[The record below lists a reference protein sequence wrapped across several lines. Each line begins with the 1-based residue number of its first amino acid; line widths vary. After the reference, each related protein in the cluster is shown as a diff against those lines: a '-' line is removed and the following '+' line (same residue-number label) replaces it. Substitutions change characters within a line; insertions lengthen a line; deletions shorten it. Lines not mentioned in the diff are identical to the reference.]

1 MTGFVA
7 MPGSTGPWSG
17 GTFDGA
23 QCVLA
28 GNPGP
33 MTLDG
38 TNTWLLDA
46 DADSVVLVDPGPD
59 DPAHLA
65 AVQAALDGRRVRQ
78 IVLTHGHL
86 DHSAGAGLFKQTFG
100 AQVRALDPQPGHERL
115 APGEVVVAGDL
126 EVHIV
131 ATPGHTSD
139 SVSLHL
145 PQRAAV
151 LTGDTILGRG
161 TTVVAHPDGR
171 LADYLASLQLLQELV
186 EAAGAT
192 AGLAGTRARPSGR
205 GRGSGR
211 LPGAPPRA
219 ARGGAGGAR
228 RTRRT
233 DAPRSGRAGLR
244 RRSADSVAGR
254 GTQCPGAVGV
264 PGPSPRSVSIPG
276 IGEHAGR
283 PKPARGANGCPER
296 SRIGPGQTPPAA
308 STRPC
313 RQPPPPA

>member
-7 MPGSTGPWSG
+7 MPGSTGPWRG

-115 APGEVVVAGDL
+115 APGEVVIAGDL

-192 AGLAGTRARPSGR
+192 QVWPGHGPALPDAAAVLDAYLAHRHERLEEVRAALAELAEPT
-205 GRGSGR
+205 
-211 LPGAPPRA
+211 PRA
-219 ARGGAGGAR
+219 VVERVY
-228 RTRRT
+228 
-233 DAPRSGRAGLR
+233 
-244 RRSADSVAGR
+244 AD
-254 GTQCPGAVGV
+254 V
-264 PGPSPRSVSIPG
+264 PQILW
-276 IGEHAGR
+276 
-283 PKPARGANGCPER
+283 
-296 SRIGPGQTPPAA
+296 PAA
-308 STRPC
+308 ELSVRAQLEYLGLHPD
-313 RQPPPPA
+313 R